1 MLVSL
6 HAKNFAIIDEIE
18 VFFGEHLNIIS
29 GETGAGKSVIIGSV
43 NAALGGKVPKDVVRA
58 GCEQALV
65 ELVFETGQERVRD
78 MLVQKGLS
86 MEEDEILISRKITS
100 TGKTLYRVNGEVVSG
115 AFVKELAG
123 ELIDIHGQH
132 EHQSLLNKS
141 KHLKML
147 DRFVAG
153 ELDGVKKKL
162 KESFFRYRALQ
173 KELSEAEVDGEKRI
187 RELSFLQFEL
197 DEIEKAKLVAG
208 EEEELSREHR
218 RLANAN
224 TIKETLS
231 TVYRLSG
238 EGGDSAAEQ
247 LGHAVRQLA
256 KIEQYDSRLSDLY
269 ASLESVEGMVH
280 DFNRELNAYLDD
292 CEDEGER
299 FAQVE
304 ERLNV
309 VNRLTTRHGMDVA
322 GVLAYA
328 EECREKIERYENYD
342 QYIENLEKKC
352 KKEEEELNNLCSQAS
367 ALRREGAKELVVRLT
382 QALRD
387 LNFLDVRLSLSFGTC
402 ENYTAEGTDDVEFLI
417 STNPGEE
424 LKPLAR
430 VASGGELSRI
440 MLALK
445 SVFSGRDEIE
455 TMIFDE
461 IDVGVSGR
469 TAQMVSEKM
478 AGLGLKRQILCITHL
493 PQIASMADTHFIIE
507 KTTDGQKTKTGIR
520 ELTKE
525 GAVQEI
531 ARMLGGV
538 EITDK
543 VVESAS
549 EMKAMADKKKQE
561 VFARENEKC

>member
-247 LGHAVRQLA
+247 LDHAVRQLA

-342 QYIENLEKKC
+342 QYIENLGKKC
-352 KKEEEELNNLCSQAS
+352 KKEEEELKNLCSQAS

-402 ENYTAEGTDDVEFLI
+402 ENY
-417 STNPGEE
+417 
-424 LKPLAR
+424 R
-430 VASGGELSRI
+430 
-440 MLALK
+440 
-445 SVFSGRDEIE
+445 
-455 TMIFDE
+455 
-461 IDVGVSGR
+461 
-469 TAQMVSEKM
+469 
-478 AGLGLKRQILCITHL
+478 
-493 PQIASMADTHFIIE
+493 
-507 KTTDGQKTKTGIR
+507 
-520 ELTKE
+520 
-525 GAVQEI
+525 
-531 ARMLGGV
+531 
-538 EITDK
+538 
-543 VVESAS
+543 
-549 EMKAMADKKKQE
+549 
-561 VFARENEKC
+561 